1 MKDNYAENKSQDD
14 ITAYL
19 RVEEDSARQYQQQE
33 LQPDRER
40 NLNYLLGR
48 KNGNEEEGRSQVI
61 STDVWDAI
69 NGMLPSLLKPF
80 TSTDEYV
87 QFDPVDA
94 KDVDGAEQE
103 TDYLN
108 FIVAQKNNGYMLFYN
123 WFMDALLNKYGIV
136 EYLWDENETYSQEK
150 YTGLTDEELAM
161 LMQNDGV
168 TMEEQS
174 SYPDEFT
181 MRRMPPP
188 PQQMPQDPSQ
198 QIDPSQQMPQ
208 QEPEIPM
215 AHDVTVRVR
224 KSKGQAKIYNIPP
237 EELVFNADLST
248 QSIKDARFVQREVYK
263 TISAIREMGYE
274 IDDDIAD
281 DSEDFTTYSERSNR
295 FDNYKPK
302 QDVNTDEG
310 PNRLILFKVAHC
322 LYDLNDDG
330 ISELLR
336 IVRVGDTILEMEEVE
351 EIPYSVIHCHIL
363 PHKFA
368 GVASADV
375 VVPIQDLKT
384 TLWRQALDNVYG
396 INSNR
401 VFVSNKVDLDDM
413 LSNPLGGIVRVDSDT
428 AHGHVTPAPITPII
442 GVLQPMIE
450 YADSVKENRTGFTRY
465 SSGMDANSLNKTATG
480 VTKIMEAAA
489 QRMEL
494 MARTFAETG
503 IKDLMLGL
511 HGLIKR
517 NSVKEDVFRLRNK
530 WVNVDPRQWRTRT
543 DMTVS
548 VGLGTGDR
556 QQQIQQMQMLG
567 MAQEKVVSLGLADRK
582 TMYNTL
588 RRGVEAM
595 GYKDVSQF
603 FIEPE
608 DGKMPPPQPD
618 PKEANAKAELELKK
632 VSAQQS
638 MELDKMKLQ
647 HQMSME
653 NAKVQAAIRTEEAKT
668 AVQLEKLKVDATVQ
682 REKEVYRRGTE
693 LAKIDAV
700 DNPPH
705 SAVIGAISQLAQQ
718 VAGMKPVEL
727 RQIKDQSG
735 RLIGAIRVAAD
746 GTETEITID

>member
-1 MKDNYAENKSQDD
+1 MTEINYADGKKSPDD
-14 ITAYL
+14 ITSYL
-19 RVEEDSARQYQQQE
+19 RTEEDSAREYQQQE

-48 KNGNEEEGRSQVI
+48 KNGTEEENRSQVI

-80 TSTDEYV
+80 TSTDDYV
-87 QFDPVDA
+87 QFSPVSED
-94 KDVDGAEQE
+94 DEPGAEQE

-108 FIVAQKNNGYMLFYN
+108 FVVSQKNNGYMLFYN
-123 WFMDALLNKYGIV
+123 WFLDALLNKYGIV
-136 EYLWDENETYSQEK
+136 EYLWEESNTTTVEK

-161 LMQNDGV
+161 LVQNEGV
-168 TMEEQS
+168 EIEEQS

-181 MRRMPPP
+181 IKMQQQQQQ
-188 PQQMPQDPSQ
+188 PQQ
-198 QIDPSQQMPQ
+198 Q
-208 QEPEIPM
+208 QETPM

-224 KSKGQAKIYNIPP
+224 KSKGEAKIHNIPP
-237 EELVFNADLST
+237 EEFLFNSDLAT
-248 QSIKDARFVQREVYK
+248 QSIKDATFVQREVYK
-263 TISAIREMGYE
+263 TISTIREMGYDIPDD
-274 IDDDIAD
+274 IDDDA
-281 DSEDFTTYSERSNR
+281 EDFTTYSERQNR
-295 FDNYKPK
+295 HDSYRQKPGV
-302 QDVNTDEG
+302 QTDDAAG
-310 PNRLILFKVAHC
+310 KMVLFKVSHC
-322 LYDLNDDG
+322 MYDLNGDG
-330 ISELLR
+330 ITELVR
-336 IVRVGDTILEMEEVE
+336 IVRVGDNILEIEEVE
-351 EIPYSVIHCHIL
+351 EIPYSVIHCHIM

-368 GVASADV
+368 GVSSADV
-375 VVPIQDLKT
+375 VAPIQDLKT
-384 TLWRQALDNVYG
+384 SLWRQALDNVYS

-401 VFVSNKVDLDDM
+401 VFVSNRVDLDDM
-413 LSNPLGGIVRVDSDT
+413 LSNPLGGIVRVDAET
-428 AHGHVTPAPITPII
+428 AHGHVSPAPITPII

-480 VTKIMEAAA
+480 VSKIMEAAA

-503 IKDLMLGL
+503 VKDLMLGL
-511 HGLIKR
+511 HGLVKR

-530 WVNVDPRQWRTRT
+530 WVTVDPRQWRTRT

-582 TMYNTL
+582 TMYNVL

-632 VSAQQS
+632 VSAQQD
-638 MELDKMKLQ
+638 MELDKQKLQ
-647 HQMSME
+647 HQIQME

-668 AVQLEKLKVDATVQ
+668 AVQLEKLKVDAQVQ
-682 REKEVYRRGTE
+682 MEKETYKRGTE

-718 VAGMKPVEL
+718 VAGMKPVGL
-727 RQIKDQSG
+727 KQIKDESG

>member
-1 MKDNYAENKSQDD
+1 MTEINYADGKKSPDD
-14 ITAYL
+14 ITSYL
-19 RVEEDSARQYQQQE
+19 RTEEDSAREYQQQE

-48 KNGNEEEGRSQVI
+48 KNGTEEENRSQVI

-80 TSTDEYV
+80 TSTDDYV
-87 QFDPVDA
+87 QFSPVSED
-94 KDVDGAEQE
+94 DEPGAEQE

-108 FIVAQKNNGYMLFYN
+108 FVVSQKNNGYMLFYN
-123 WFMDALLNKYGIV
+123 WFLDALLNKYGIV
-136 EYLWDENETYSQEK
+136 EYLWEESNTTTVEK

-161 LMQNDGV
+161 LVQNEGV
-168 TMEEQS
+168 EIEEQS

-181 MRRMPPP
+181 IKMQQQQQQ
-188 PQQMPQDPSQ
+188 PQQ
-198 QIDPSQQMPQ
+198 Q
-208 QEPEIPM
+208 QETPM

-224 KSKGQAKIYNIPP
+224 KSKGEAKIHNIPP
-237 EELVFNADLST
+237 EEFLFNSDLAT
-248 QSIKDARFVQREVYK
+248 QSIKDATFVQREVYK
-263 TISAIREMGYE
+263 TISTIREMGYDIPDD
-274 IDDDIAD
+274 IDDDA
-281 DSEDFTTYSERSNR
+281 EDFTTYSERQNR
-295 FDNYKPK
+295 HDSYRQKPGV
-302 QDVNTDEG
+302 QTDDAAG
-310 PNRLILFKVAHC
+310 KMVLFKVSHC
-322 LYDLNDDG
+322 MYDLNGDG
-330 ISELLR
+330 ITELVR
-336 IVRVGDTILEMEEVE
+336 IVRVGDNILEIEEVE
-351 EIPYSVIHCHIL
+351 EIPYSVIHCHIM

-368 GVASADV
+368 GVSSADV
-375 VVPIQDLKT
+375 VAPIQDLKT
-384 TLWRQALDNVYG
+384 SLWRQALDNVYS

-401 VFVSNKVDLDDM
+401 VFVSNRVDLDDM
-413 LSNPLGGIVRVDSDT
+413 LSNPLGGIVRVDAET
-428 AHGHVTPAPITPII
+428 AHGHVSPAPITPII

-480 VTKIMEAAA
+480 VSKIMEAAA

-503 IKDLMLGL
+503 VKDLMLGL
-511 HGLIKR
+511 HGLVKR

-530 WVNVDPRQWRTRT
+530 WVTVDPRQWRTRT

-582 TMYNTL
+582 TMYNVL

-632 VSAQQS
+632 VSAQQD
-638 MELDKMKLQ
+638 MELDKQKLQ
-647 HQMSME
+647 HQIQME

-668 AVQLEKLKVDATVQ
+668 AVQLEKLKVDAQVQ
-682 REKEVYRRGTE
+682 MEKETYKRGTE

-718 VAGMKPVEL
+718 VAGMKPVGL
-727 RQIKDQSG
+727 RQIKDESG
-735 RLIGAIRVAAD
+735 RLIGAIRIAAD

>member
-1 MKDNYAENKSQDD
+1 MKDNYSEPKNNDD

-19 RVEEDSARQYQQQE
+19 RTEEDSARQYQQQE

-40 NLNYLLGR
+40 NLNYFLGR
-48 KNGNEEEGRSQVI
+48 KNGTEEEGRSQVI
-61 STDVWDAI
+61 STDVWDAV

-87 QFDPVDA
+87 QFDPVSEE
-94 KDVDGAEQE
+94 DVAGAEQE

-108 FIVAQKNNGYMLFYN
+108 FIVSQKNNGYMLFYS
-123 WFMDALLNKYGIV
+123 WFLDALMNKYGIV
-136 EYLWDENETYSQEK
+136 EYLWEENESTAIEK

-161 LMQNDGV
+161 LVQGGGAEV
-168 TMEEQS
+168 EEQS
-174 SYPDEFT
+174 TYPDEFT
-181 MRRMPPP
+181 MRTQPQQPQP
-188 PQQMPQDPSQ
+188 DPANPQQML
-198 QIDPSQQMPQ
+198 
-208 QEPEIPM
+208 EPEIPM
-215 AHDVTVRVR
+215 AHDVTVRVK
-224 KSKGQAKIYNIPP
+224 KSTGGAKIYNIPP
-237 EELVFNADLST
+237 EEFIFNSDLAT
-248 QSIKDARFVQREVYK
+248 QSIKDASFVQREVYK
-263 TISAIREMGYE
+263 TLSSIREMGY
-274 IDDDIAD
+274 DVPDDISD
-281 DSEDFTTYSERSNR
+281 DAEDFTTYSERSNR
-295 FDNYKPK
+295 FDNFRPK
-302 QDVNTDEG
+302 QGRDTEDG
-310 PNRLILFKVAHC
+310 ASRLVLFKVAHC
-322 LYDLNDDG
+322 LYDLNGDG
-330 ISELLR
+330 ITELLR
-336 IVRVGDTILEMEEVE
+336 IVRIGDTILEIEEVE
-351 EIPYSVIHCHIL
+351 EIPYSVIHCHII
-363 PHKFA
+363 PHSFA

-384 TLWRQALDNVYG
+384 SLWRQALDNGYS

-480 VTKIMEAAA
+480 VSKIMEAAA

-530 WVNVDPRQWRTRT
+530 WVTVDPRQWRTRT

-582 TMYNTL
+582 TMYNVL

-647 HQMSME
+647 HQMAME
-653 NAKVQAAIRTEEAKT
+653 NEKVKAAIRTEEAKT

-705 SAVIGAISQLAQQ
+705 SAVIGAITQLAQQ
-718 VAGMKPVEL
+718 VAGMKPVGL
-727 RQIKDQSG
+727 RQIKDESG

-746 GTETEITID
+746 GTETEIIIE

>member
-1 MKDNYAENKSQDD
+1 MNDNNYAEKKSSDD
-14 ITAYL
+14 ITSYL
-19 RVEEDSARQYQQQE
+19 RAEEDSAREYQQQE

-48 KNGNEEEGRSQVI
+48 KNGTEEENRSQVI
-61 STDVWDAI
+61 STDVWDAV

-80 TSTDEYV
+80 TSTDDYC
-87 QFDPVDA
+87 QFQPVAAEDEQA
-94 KDVDGAEQE
+94 AEQE

-108 FIVAQKNNGYMLFYN
+108 FVVSQKNNGYMLFYN
-123 WFMDALLNKYGIV
+123 WFMDALMNKYGIV
-136 EYLWDENETYSQEK
+136 EYLWEENNTTSVEK

-161 LMQNDGV
+161 LVQNEGV
-168 TMEEQS
+168 EIEEQT

-181 MRRMPPP
+181 MRTQPQQQQPDP
-188 PQQMPQDPSQ
+188 ANPQQMPQ
-198 QIDPSQQMPQ
+198 
-208 QEPEIPM
+208 ETPM

-224 KSKGQAKIYNIPP
+224 KSKGEAKIYNIPP
-237 EELVFNADLST
+237 EEFLFNSDLAT
-248 QSIKDARFVQREVYK
+248 QNIKDATFVQREVYK
-263 TISAIREMGYE
+263 SISDIREMGFNIPDD
-274 IDDDIAD
+274 IDDDA
-281 DSEDFTTYSERSNR
+281 EDFSTFSERQNR
-295 FDNYKPK
+295 HDSYRQKPG
-302 QDVNTDEG
+302 VHTDDAAG
-310 PNRLILFKVAHC
+310 KMVLFKVSHC
-322 LYDLNDDG
+322 LYDLNSDG
-330 ISELLR
+330 ITELVR
-336 IVRVGDTILEMEEVE
+336 ITRVGDNILEIEEVE
-351 EIPYSVIHCHIL
+351 EIPYSIIHCHVM

-375 VVPIQDLKT
+375 VAPIQDLKT
-384 TLWRQALDNVYG
+384 SLWRQALDNVYS

-428 AHGHVTPAPITPII
+428 AHGHAMPAAPTSILSA
-442 GVLQPMIE
+442 LQPMIE

-480 VTKIMEAAA
+480 VSKIMEAAA

-503 IKDLMLGL
+503 VKDLMLGL

-517 NSVKEDVFRLRNK
+517 NSVKEEVFRLRNK
-530 WVNVDPRQWRTRT
+530 WINVDPRQWRTRT
-543 DMTVS
+543 DMAVS

-618 PKEANAKAELELKK
+618 PKEVNAKAELELKK

-647 HQMSME
+647 HQMAME

-668 AVQLEKLKVDATVQ
+668 AVQLEKLKVDANVQ

-705 SAVIGAISQLAQQ
+705 SAVIGAITQLAQQ

-727 RQIKDQSG
+727 RQIKDESG